1 MAFSRTIA
9 RSFILAGIACGFAPA
24 LSAVA
29 PSRSM
34 PALSEPQRAAARAN
48 GKLGRLDETTT
59 SARSRIYQFVLQN
72 GLEVVVVPDLKSP
85 RVTQMLWYRVG
96 ADDDPPGYSGLANF
110 LEKMMFRGTRAL
122 PGHGFVRT
130 VASNGGIAGG
140 FTTHDYTTYYEQ
152 VPPGRLRLV
161 MGLEADRMSDLN
173 PTEVSVERERKLLLR
188 DRRNDVDRN
197 AQALL
202 KEQMDAAL
210 FLSHPYGK
218 PVIGWSA
225 GIRHIDRH
233 SLDDFYVRHYAP
245 NNAILVVAGDVTADA
260 VRANAEASFGK
271 LTARQLRPRAEH
283 AQPPRVGP
291 TAVWIHSRYTHH
303 RMFAREYRVVSYP
316 DARPGQAEA
325 LDILAQILGGD
336 DTAELYRDLV
346 MRDRLAVDAAASYAG
361 MCRDAGTF
369 SIYAVPRPGVPLRRL
384 DRAVSA
390 LIARLGHSRVS
401 PRALARAKAA
411 LLAAEVARRTSNFA
425 QANAYGQALA
435 IGLTVQDVRNWP
447 ARIKRVR
454 AHEVERVA
462 ARELVPAQSVTGYL
476 LPVGDGGAALRRVQ
490 P

>member
-9 RSFILAGIACGFAPA
+9 RTLILLGLVYGASPA
-24 LSAVA
+24 QSAVP
-29 PSRSM
+29 PSRSL

-72 GLEVVVVPDLKSP
+72 GLVVVVVPDLRSP

-96 ADDDPPGYSGLANF
+96 ADDDPSGYSGLANF

-122 PGHGFVRT
+122 PGNGFART
-130 VASNGGIAGG
+130 IASNGGIVGG
-140 FTTHDYTTYYEQ
+140 FTTHDYTTFYEQ
-152 VPPGRLRLV
+152 VPPGRLKLV

-173 PTEVSVERERKLLLR
+173 PTDASVKRERKLLLQ
-188 DRRNDVDRN
+188 DRRNDIDHN

-233 SLDDFYVRHYAP
+233 TVATFYARHYAP
-245 NNAILVVAGDVTADA
+245 NNAVLVVAGNVTADA

-271 LTARQLRPRAEH
+271 LTARELRPRAEH
-283 AQPPRVGP
+283 AQPPRLGP
-291 TAVWIHSRYTHH
+291 TQLWLHTRYTHH
-303 RMFAREYRVVSYP
+303 RVFAREYRVVSYP

-325 LDILAQILGGD
+325 LDVLAQILGGGD
-336 DTAELYRDLV
+336 AGELYQELV
-346 MRDRLAVDAAASYAG
+346 TRDRLAKDAAASYLG

-369 SIYAVPRPGVPLRRL
+369 SIYAVPRPGVSLRRL
-384 DRAVSA
+384 NNAVTA
-390 LIARLGHSRVS
+390 VIARLRHDLVS
-401 PRALARAKAA
+401 SRALKRAKTALVAEAA
-411 LLAAEVARRTSNFA
+411 TRRSSDFAR
-425 QANAYGQALA
+425 ANAYGQALS
-435 IGLTVQDVRNWP
+435 IGLTVQDVRDWP
-447 ARIKRVR
+447 VRITRVTAR
-454 AHEVERVA
+454 EVEQVA
-462 ARELVPAQSVTGYL
+462 VSELTPAQSVTGYL
-476 LPVGDGGAALRRVQ
+476 LPQAAGAGVGRR

>member
-1 MAFSRTIA
+1 MAYSRTVA
-9 RSFILAGIACGFAPA
+9 RSLILLGFVCGCVPA
-24 LSAVA
+24 QSAVM

-59 SARSRIYQFVLQN
+59 SERSRIYQFVLQN
-72 GLEVVVVPDLKSP
+72 GLDVVVVPDLRAP

-96 ADDDPPGYSGLANF
+96 ADDDPSGYSGLANF

-122 PGHGFVRT
+122 SGNGFART

-140 FTTHDYTTYYEQ
+140 FTTHDYTTFYEQ
-152 VPPGRLRLV
+152 VPPGRLKLV
-161 MGLEADRMSDLN
+161 MGLEADRMSDLD
-173 PTEVSVERERKLLLR
+173 PTDASVGRERRLLLQ
-188 DRRNDVDRN
+188 DRRNDIDHN

-233 SLDDFYVRHYAP
+233 NVATFYARHYAP
-245 NNAILVVAGDVTADA
+245 NNATLVVVGDVTADA

-271 LTARQLRPRAEH
+271 LTARELRPRAEH
-283 AQPPRVGP
+283 TQPPRLGP
-291 TAVWIHSRYTHH
+291 TQLWLHSRYTRH
-303 RMFAREYRVVSYP
+303 REFAREYRVVSYP

-325 LDILAQILGGD
+325 LDVLAQTLGAD
-336 DTAELYRDLV
+336 DAGELYQELV
-346 MRDRLAVDAAASYAG
+346 MRDRIAEDAAASYHG

-369 SIYAVPRPGVPLRRL
+369 SIYAVPRPGVSLRRL
-384 DRAVSA
+384 DKAVTA
-390 LIARLGHSRVS
+390 VIARLRHSLVS

-411 LLAAEVARRTSNFA
+411 LVAEAAARRSSDFA

-435 IGLTVQDVRNWP
+435 IGLTVQDVRDWP
-447 ARIKRVR
+447 ARIKRVTAR
-454 AHEVERVA
+454 EAERVA
-462 ARELVPAQSVTGYL
+462 SSELIPAQSVTGYL
-476 LPVGDGGAALRRVQ
+476 LPQAAGEGEGHRPQ